1 MGAASGII
9 GEKISR
15 FCQEAV
21 VSSYLYLDHTHKL
34 DGTPN
39 NQTIIAC
46 EQNRQKEETGTSFY
60 HFSCVFTI
68 FFLVSLKYKFR
79 ES

>member
-1 MGAASGII
+1 MQEGAWGLPAALYI

-21 VSSYLYLDHTHKL
+21 VSSYLYLDQTHKL

-39 NQTIIAC
+39 HQTIIAC

-68 FFLVSLKYKFR
+68 FFS
-79 ES
+79 